1 MLRKFKTAAF
11 VALAMIGIHFGAV
24 AASNGTPDEA
34 KAMVERAVKLLEA
47 EGKDKAFAA
56 FNDPAGKFVDRDLY
70 VFVINHEGVT
80 VSHGAN
86 KALIG
91 KSLLAV
97 KDTDGKMFIQE
108 MIDVAK
114 GPGSGWVDYKW
125 PNPTTKKVELKS
137 SYIKKVGDVIVG
149 VGIYKNS

>member
-1 MLRKFKTAAF
+1 MLRKFKTAAL

-24 AASNGTPDEA
+24 AASTGTPDEA

-91 KSLLAV
+91 KSLINL
-97 KDTDGKMFIQE
+97 KDADGKAFIQD
-108 MIDVAK
+108 MIATAK
-114 GPGSGWVDYKW
+114 GAGSGWIDYKW

-137 SYIKKVGDVIVG
+137 SFIKKSGDVIVG
-149 VGIYKNS
+149 VGVYKG